1 MRQMSSQNL
10 SEVEGMEVRRDKSK
24 DRKDRAWGKARRR
37 TETKQH
43 GGARNWRG
51 RRRKE

>member
-24 DRKDRAWGKARRR
+24 DRKDRAWGKARR